1 LNPFLYSTRSS
12 KFWLGEVFNGN
23 VFEGALIEKTEAPKW
38 FRKTAEGGD
47 WWCQWML
54 GLAYEHGCLADYLVS
69 HIHFDEAAF
78 VRKARELSRLD
89 LKINTSEALR
99 LRIMAAESGA
109 GQAKSR
115 LQRLKSLFRI

>member
-1 LNPFLYSTRSS
+1 
-12 KFWLGEVFNGN
+12 
-23 VFEGALIEKTEAPKW
+23 
-38 FRKTAEGGD
+38 
-47 WWCQWML
+47 ML